1 MHKFSQKLSLIIVGT
16 ARINDT
22 TEMVSYSLEA
32 ILTSTLTA
40 LTAFLISLYLNCTYE
55 FFIFNICFIPIR
67 MKHKSFHF
75 KKFIQC
81 FICSNFMIVLCS
93 LILRQSHYYYIYTLV
108 FFILST
114 LFYYLSLEKNIYEL
128 LIIVIFFTLSLFF
141 NKTISLAIL
150 LSILMNTILIL
161 GRLYN
166 EKNIK
171 HD

>member
-1 MHKFSQKLSLIIVGT
+1 
-16 ARINDT
+16 
-22 TEMVSYSLEA
+22 
-32 ILTSTLTA
+32 
-40 LTAFLISLYLNCTYE
+40 
-55 FFIFNICFIPIR
+55 
-67 MKHKSFHF
+67 
-75 KKFIQC
+75 
-81 FICSNFMIVLCS
+81 MIVLCS

-108 FFILST
+108 FYILST

>member
-1 MHKFSQKLSLIIVGT
+1 MHKFSQRLSLKIVGT
-16 ARINDT
+16 TSVNDI

-55 FFIFNICFIPIR
+55 FFIYNICFRPIR

-75 KKFIQC
+75 RKFMQC

-93 LILRQSHYYYIYTLV
+93 LILKQSQYYYVYTLL
-108 FFILST
+108 FYIMST
-114 LFYYLSLEKNIYEL
+114 LFYYLSIERNKFETLFIA
-128 LIIVIFFTLSLFF
+128 IIFTLSLFF
-141 NKTISLAIL
+141 NKTISLSIL
-150 LSILMNTILIL
+150 LSILMNTILML

>member
-55 FFIFNICFIPIR
+55 FFIFNICFIPI
-67 MKHKSFHF
+67 

-108 FFILST
+108 FYILST